1 MSVEYILDRFGKKV
15 GMLPSDT
22 SQRALLLD
30 YLNEAAQELYEQSDM
45 PGSLEEAEFYVQGDK
60 TVAMPAD
67 VYAIRSV
74 REKSGRNEEWET
86 ESLSARY
93 RENNWETNHNKFRI
107 KGYSPLKV
115 SLPTSITD
123 AANSTDKLVVRAYG
137 ITTTDDDYEVVV
149 KTPYSEALLV
159 SVAGPAVADATASTN
174 VTLAPS
180 NNVTV
185 KDIISFARTNKPTS
199 TVGVVQLIDYADNN
213 IVYAEIPSNRMES
226 RYLIVDVSEFPF
238 SSSAAEDDSHTLQVL
253 YKKTLTRLQNDTDEF
268 PAPGYDNILV
278 SKCMELF
285 LEEQGKLEEAI
296 LHDRKATRS
305 LARRQADLE
314 RGQEQK
320 IVFKR
325 HNHDKLTWLA
335 THRPL
340 S

>member
-67 VYAIRSV
+67 VYAIRAA
-74 REKSGRNEEWET
+74 REKSGSNAEWET
-86 ESLSARY
+86 EPLVARY

-185 KDIISFARTNKPTS
+185 KDIISFARTNKPTA